1 MRRKSLVYSLYRLS
15 VDDVINLGRAV
26 VLDMTGNTS
35 FPTPDPSLTV
45 VAAQIDDLEKK
56 QTKARNRGLLE
67 HREMMDAYNLLVE
80 TLRSLALYVEKISAG
95 DETVMASSGFILTK
109 DHSPSKRPDFWV
121 QRGSRPG
128 EFKAGCK
135 SIRRAGAYVWQYA
148 IGAAPPTAD
157 SGWTWAGAS
166 TQAHIYVTDLDSGSK
181 VWVRCCAVL
190 PEGMTPWCAPIS
202 VIVG

>member
-95 DETVMASSGFILTK
+95 DV
-109 DHSPSKRPDFWV
+109 
-121 QRGSRPG
+121 
-128 EFKAGCK
+128 
-135 SIRRAGAYVWQYA
+135 
-148 IGAAPPTAD
+148 
-157 SGWTWAGAS
+157 
-166 TQAHIYVTDLDSGSK
+166 
-181 VWVRCCAVL
+181 
-190 PEGMTPWCAPIS
+190 
-202 VIVG
+202 